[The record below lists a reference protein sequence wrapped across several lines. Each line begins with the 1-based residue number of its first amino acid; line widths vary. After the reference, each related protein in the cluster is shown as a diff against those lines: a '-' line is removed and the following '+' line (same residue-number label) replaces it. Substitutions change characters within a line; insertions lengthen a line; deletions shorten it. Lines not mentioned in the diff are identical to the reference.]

1 MSLRLLLDE
10 DSQAKYLV
18 NLLQAAGHDVLTVNE
33 ADLMSRSDSFVLDYA
48 RQQGRVLLT
57 RNCADFQELH
67 QANPVHP
74 DILAVFQNPDLAKN
88 MSYQAKDACASRF
101 AIVQAIA
108 NLEAA
113 NYTIENQ
120 FVILNQWHY

>member
-18 NLLQAAGHDVLTVNE
+18 NLLQIAGHDVLTVNE
-33 ADLMSRSDSFVLDYA
+33 ADLMSRTDSTVLDYA
-48 RQQGRVLLT
+48 RQQERVLLT

-67 QANPVHP
+67 QANPEHP
-74 DILAVFQNPDLAKN
+74 GILAVFQNSDLARN
-88 MSYQAKDACASRF
+88 MSYQ

-113 NYTIENQ
+113 DYTIENQ
-120 FVILNQWHY
+120 FVILNQWNY